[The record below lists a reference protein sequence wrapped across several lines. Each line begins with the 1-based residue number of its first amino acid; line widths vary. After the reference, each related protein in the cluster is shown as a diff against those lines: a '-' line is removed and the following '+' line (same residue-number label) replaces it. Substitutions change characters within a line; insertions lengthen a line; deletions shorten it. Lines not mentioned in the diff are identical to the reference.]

1 MDYSLP
7 AWLGGLAGT
16 IVAVALYIPAIRLI
30 ERHMRAQTG
39 PQTLEERAAF
49 EEKLSI
55 MRRLIL
61 GVDIAILAVLGYWI
75 GNAIAAATR
84 ISPIPC

>member
-1 MDYSLP
+1 MDYSMP

-16 IVAVALYIPAIRLI
+16 IVAVVLYIPAIRLI

-61 GVDIAILAVLGYWI
+61 GVDIAILATLGYWI
-75 GNAIAAATR
+75 GDAIATATR